1 MKCIIH
7 WMVLQISIANSTH
20 QGDRRNLF
28 SLKGLDGFHWKK
40 KTENAPGSNLSTVLN
55 YLSHLF
61 NPRRISYITKLV
73 HHVVFQTVKAALLS
87 QLTAMMMMCSSM
99 DCLP

>member
-1 MKCIIH
+1 MKCYEMQHHPMKCIIR

-40 KTENAPGSNLSTVLN
+40 KKQKMLLGVTS
-55 YLSHLF
+55 
-61 NPRRISYITKLV
+61 
-73 HHVVFQTVKAALLS
+73 ALY
-87 QLTAMMMMCSSM
+87 
-99 DCLP
+99 